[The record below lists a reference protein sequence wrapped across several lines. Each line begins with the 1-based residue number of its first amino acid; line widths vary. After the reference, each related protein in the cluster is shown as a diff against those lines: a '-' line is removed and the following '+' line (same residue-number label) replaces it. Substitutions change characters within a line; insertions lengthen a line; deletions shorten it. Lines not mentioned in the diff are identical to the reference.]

1 MISIYYIVISQRTN
15 IRSVSSS
22 IVNCRPPSP
31 TSRGFPTTTI
41 ETPKPSPQLMKPA
54 PPDLA
59 SVLVEIR
66 NPEDIEQCV
75 LAKTFRD
82 YLEETEEEGLLDFVI
97 VCNILRNKES
107 DVKVLRQK
115 TEDLSD
121 VVYIPSKDAVLNKER
136 RDMMQMLGDT
146 FINDDCFI
154 PIQLKNQTLMPQ
166 LREAMDKISNLRA
179 DGDDEK
185 QSDYLSTVFSLVW
198 QARCDFNVYKKLE
211 ANYKKFLSCRYAN
224 GR

>member
-1 MISIYYIVISQRTN
+1 MSR
-15 IRSVSSS
+15 S

-31 TSRGFPTTTI
+31 SSRGFSSTPI
-41 ETPKPSPQLMKPA
+41 ATPKSSPELLKPA

-66 NPEDIEQCV
+66 NPEDIDQCI

-82 YLEETEEEGLLDFVI
+82 YLEQSDEEGLLDFVI
-97 VCNILRNKES
+97 VCNVLRNKES

-154 PIQLKNQTLMPQ
+154 PIQLKNQTLMPK
-166 LREAMDKISNLRA
+166 LREEMEKIGHLKA

-211 ANYKKFLSCRYAN
+211 ANYKKFLSCRQTN

>member
-1 MISIYYIVISQRTN
+1 MISIYFIIISQRTN
-15 IRSVSSS
+15 IRSVSRS

-31 TSRGFPTTTI
+31 TSRGFTTATT

-82 YLEETEEEGLLDFVI
+82 YLEQTEEEGLLDFVI
-97 VCNILRNKES
+97 VCNVLRNKES

-166 LREAMDKISNLRA
+166 LREAMDKISNLKA

-211 ANYKKFLSCRYAN
+211 ANYKKISIM
-224 GR
+224 

>member
-1 MISIYYIVISQRTN
+1 MKYFNYFQRTN
-15 IRSVSSS
+15 IRSVSRS
-22 IVNCRPPSP
+22 IVNNRPPSP
-31 TSRGFPTTTI
+31 TSRGFPQTTTA
-41 ETPKPSPQLMKPA
+41 PKPSPELLKPA

-66 NPEDIEQCV
+66 NPEDIELCV
-75 LAKTFRD
+75 LAKTFRE
-82 YLEETEEEGLLDFVI
+82 YLEQTEEEGLLDFVI
-97 VCNILRNKES
+97 VCNVLRNKES

-121 VVYIPSKDAVLNKER
+121 VVYIPSKDAVLNKDR

-154 PIQLKNQTLMPQ
+154 PIQLKNQNLMPT
-166 LREAMDKISNLRA
+166 LREHMEKIANLKA
-179 DGDDEK
+179 GGDDDK

-198 QARCDFNVYKKLE
+198 QARCDYNVYKKLE
-211 ANYKKFLSCRYAN
+211 ANYKKFLSCRHTN

>member
-1 MISIYYIVISQRTN
+1 MSR
-15 IRSVSSS
+15 S

-31 TSRGFPTTTI
+31 TSRGFSSTTTS
-41 ETPKPSPQLMKPA
+41 PKPSPQLYKPA
-54 PPDLA
+54 PSDLA

-66 NPEDIEQCV
+66 TPEDIEQCV
-75 LAKTFRD
+75 LAKTFRE
-82 YLEETEEEGLLDFVI
+82 YLEQTEEEGLLDFVI
-97 VCNILRNKES
+97 VCNVLRNKES
-107 DVKVLRQK
+107 DVKVLKQK

-121 VVYIPSKDAVLNKER
+121 IVYIPSKDAVLNKER

-154 PIQLKNQTLMPQ
+154 PIELKNQHLMPK
-166 LREAMDKISNLRA
+166 LREAMKKIATLKA
-179 DGDDEK
+179 DGEDEK

-198 QARCDFNVYKKLE
+198 QARCDYNVYKRLE
-211 ANYKKFLSCRYAN
+211 ANYKRFLSCRHTN